1 MIDGGRVTLATKIYV
16 DPSGKTHV
24 YQGTYSPMSPD
35 GVAQT
40 FQVAVKSLTLPKE
53 RKADEIM
60 QELMIQMKLDDC
72 VCVCK
77 CYGYYND
84 QDKVNIVME
93 LLDRDLEKDIRA
105 RANSREAFREE
116 ELLGMLWQVT
126 FALAFAQRKNIAHR
140 DIKPQ
145 NILLNSVEFVKLV
158 DFGSGAVADGKLE
171 KLTGTPLYM
180 SPELLPILRHFQAT
194 GIILQTDCNPY
205 KSDVYSLGLTFMSAA
220 MCAAPVQLM
229 HDAGRAAAL
238 NGYMQAVQGSY
249 PRLGNLLNWM
259 LLDDPVARIDFI
271 GIIAEIRRLIP
282 PPSILTSSELVNQPT
297 ISNQD
302 QRQLSQTISQ
312 PTIPSDSIVCVNCG
326 QPKAPADLKR
336 CSSRPES
343 QVCQECYLQWVCGAC
358 GLYNES
364 FYNRTM
370 DRHFVICQI
379 CHVLRA
385 WS

>member
-1 MIDGGRVTLATKIYV
+1 
-16 DPSGKTHV
+16 
-24 YQGTYSPMSPD
+24 MSPD

-72 VCVCK
+72 PCVCK

-93 LLDRDLEKDIRA
+93 LLERDLEKDIKA
-105 RANSREAFREE
+105 RAGSREAFREE

-126 FALAFAQRKNIAHR
+126 YALAFAQRKNIAHR

-158 DFGSGAVADGKLE
+158 DFGSGAVADGKME

-194 GIILQTDCNPY
+194 GIILQTDTNPY

-229 HDAGRAAAL
+229 HEAGRAAAL
-238 NGYMQAVQGSY
+238 SGYMQAVQGGY

-259 LLDDPVARIDFI
+259 LVDDPAGRIDFN
-271 GIIAEIRRLIP
+271 GIIAHLRGLIP
-282 PPSILTSSELVNQPT
+282 PPSMLASSELANQPP
-297 ISNQD
+297 IPFPD
-302 QRQLSQTISQ
+302 EWQRSQTFSQ
-312 PTIPSDSIVCVNCG
+312 STIPSDSIACANCG
-326 QPKAPADLKR
+326 QPKAPADLIR

-343 QVCQECYLQWVCGAC
+343 QVCQECYLQWTCEAC

-370 DRHFVICQI
+370 DRQFVICQI
-379 CHVLRA
+379 CHALRA

>member
-1 MIDGGRVTLATKIYV
+1 MIDGSRVALAEKIYA
-16 DPSGKTHV
+16 DPTGKTQV
-24 YQGTYSPMSPD
+24 YRGTYTPTSPN
-35 GVAQT
+35 GVSQT
-40 FQVAVKSLTLPKE
+40 FPVAVKSLTLPKE

-84 QDKVNIVME
+84 QNKVNIVME
-93 LLDRDLEKDIRA
+93 LLEKDLEKEIQSRGK
-105 RANSREAFREE
+105 SREAFREE
-116 ELLGMLWQVT
+116 DLLGMLWQVT
-126 FALAFAQRKNIAHR
+126 YALAFAQRKNIAHR

-180 SPELLPILRHFQAT
+180 SPELLPVLRHFQVT

-229 HDAGRAAAL
+229 HEAGRAQAL
-238 NGYMQAVQGSY
+238 NGYMQAVQGGY

-259 LLDDPVARIDFI
+259 LVENPADRIDFEGVI
-271 GIIAEIRRLIP
+271 TTLRGLIP
-282 PPSILTSSELVNQPT
+282 PPSILPPSDLFNT
-297 ISNQD
+297 ISY
-302 QRQLSQTISQ
+302 QTVPQ
-312 PTIPSDSIVCVNCG
+312 PSPQPPIPRDSIACANCS
-326 QPKAPADLKR
+326 QPKAPAELIR
-336 CSSRPES
+336 CMRRPES
-343 QVCQECYLQWVCGAC
+343 YVCQDCYLQWVCEGC
-358 GLYNES
+358 GLNNES

-370 DRHFVICQI
+370 DRQYVMCQI
-379 CHVLRA
+379 CHALKT